1 MDIVKPA
8 NESNFSSKFKR
19 EERKKKQSVYTFEE
33 GEMWV
38 EVLLAQ
44 LEPISR
50 VFSEECV
57 PDNSGQLSHSKFDVE
72 SDLARIL
79 LEIGPQE

>member
-19 EERKKKQSVYTFEE
+19 ENNKKRNITYTFEE

-44 LEPISR
+44 LEPNPLLFNEKQVQEDLDGANHSR
-50 VFSEECV
+50 
-57 PDNSGQLSHSKFDVE
+57 FDVE
-72 SDLARIL
+72 SNLARIL
-79 LEIGPQE
+79 LEIGQHE